1 MPDISLTKRRIL
13 ILVKV
18 FIKTVPLLLCFFC
31 FICSLDLLSTAFELL
46 GGKLIRH
53 FFYDGSILYN
63 PVAAFL
69 VGLLVT
75 VAVQSSSVSTSIL
88 VSLVSSSV
96 LTVET
101 AIPMVMGAN
110 VGTAITNTLVA
121 LMYAGVRD
129 EFGRAFAG
137 ATVHGMFNWLTVLVL
152 MPLEVITGLL
162 FSVSKKVI
170 PSLKIKSGE
179 DIMLLKPIID
189 LFTNYIIQVDDELFN
204 QIASGHSKG
213 ENKSLIMIWCK
224 YLKKV
229 TLKNVTVP
237 SPENCTSP
245 TLCWTTGDMTWT
257 LMNITYKE
265 NVTKYFPFPF
275 GWVSGY
281 LAIIFGA
288 VMTFVVQSSSV
299 FTSTIIPLVGTEVI
313 SLERAYP
320 LILGSNIGTTTTAI
334 LAALA
339 SPASTLQDSLQI
351 ALCHLFFNIFGVLL
365 WYPIPFLR
373 LPIYFAE
380 SLGETIT
387 TYRWFAIVY
396 VVFCFL
402 VGPILAFC
410 LSIARRSVLLYVGLP
425 LYFVPFLIVYLHTFN
440 VLKLFPL
447 WIRDLKPWDDLITSI
462 MIQCQ
467 HCKNNL
473 KRRKKSN
480 PNNIEGKTLPQ

>member
-265 NVTKYFPFPF
+265 NVTKCKHLFVNTNYSDATVGFILLPVSLVSMGASLIFLVKLLTSDLQGPVAELIVKGINKDFPFPF

-339 SPASTLQDSLQI
+339 SPASTLQDSLQM
-351 ALCHLFFNIFGVLL
+351 LHVTRGHLLL
-365 WYPIPFLR
+365 L
-373 LPIYFAE
+373 
-380 SLGETIT
+380 
-387 TYRWFAIVY
+387 
-396 VVFCFL
+396 
-402 VGPILAFC
+402 
-410 LSIARRSVLLYVGLP
+410 
-425 LYFVPFLIVYLHTFN
+425 
-440 VLKLFPL
+440 
-447 WIRDLKPWDDLITSI
+447 
-462 MIQCQ
+462 
-467 HCKNNL
+467 
-473 KRRKKSN
+473 
-480 PNNIEGKTLPQ
+480 